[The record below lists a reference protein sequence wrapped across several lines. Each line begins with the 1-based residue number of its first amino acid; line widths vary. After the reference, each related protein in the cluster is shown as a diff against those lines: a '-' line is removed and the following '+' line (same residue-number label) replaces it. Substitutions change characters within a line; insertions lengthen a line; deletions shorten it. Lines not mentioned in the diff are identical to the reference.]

1 MTTATMPVREPRA
14 RFADLVAAEWMKL
27 WSLRSTIW
35 SLLVCALAVV
45 AFNAGTAYDTY
56 RYWPGDDAGF
66 AEQFVRDGMPLQQAF
81 TSNASMV
88 LILGTGAIGALT
100 VVGEYSTGMIRTTFA
115 AVPAR
120 RSVTAA
126 KAVVV
131 AALMTGFGTV
141 VAWGSFALTQA
152 ILSGREAGVPI
163 DHPGA
168 PRLIVASALLAPVC
182 ALTGM
187 ALGVILRHVAGTM
200 TSIVV
205 ALLLLPIAVTEGR
218 HWSAVLN
225 HTLIHSA
232 WQRLTSVH
240 ATGGEYPWTTT
251 GAWTVYAAWTVATI
265 TLTVTAVHRR
275 DQ

>member
-1 MTTATMPVREPRA
+1 MTTATMPLREPRA

-27 WSLRSTIW
+27 WSLRSTAW

-56 RYWPGDDAGF
+56 RYWPRQDAGF
-66 AEQFVRDGMPLQQAF
+66 GERFLRDGMPLMSAF
-81 TSNASMV
+81 TANGAMV

-120 RSVTAA
+120 RSVMAA

-131 AALMTGFGTV
+131 SAVMTAFGAV

-152 ILSGREAGVPI
+152 ILSGRDAGVPI

-168 PRLIVASALLAPVC
+168 LRLVVASALLAPVC

-187 ALGVILRHVAGTM
+187 ALGVIIRHSAGTM
-200 TSIVV
+200 SAIVV
-205 ALLLLPIAVTEGR
+205 VLLLLPIAVTEGR

-225 HTLIHSA
+225 HTLVYSA
-232 WQRLTSVH
+232 WHRLTSVH
-240 ATGGEYPWTTT
+240 DTGGDFPWTTT
-251 GAWTVYAAWTVATI
+251 GAWTVYAAWALVATM
-265 TLTVTAVHRR
+265 LTVTVVHRR